1 MNRTVFLLLT
11 VLASV
16 QCSVW
21 HQYEQLA
28 NMEKL
33 FKPGSADSERKLSFW
48 PPFPGE
54 EPDESPS
61 GTRMLKAKKD
71 KKKPKKPKKNCQTIS
86 VETSFPD
93 TLQFLEL
100 WNMTESEIGSNIVWT
115 RYLSTDD
122 AFGSITSVSTVIYED
137 EFIDYNEFYPEFGP
151 FYMPKAFSGLFTEV
165 LTFDDNSTITTT
177 GVDTFTLEVMDF
189 SYPETDSTETDWIPT
204 FSALGSVTGG
214 TGQFAGAY
222 GEIDSHPCNLV
233 DALINGNACEVDIH
247 ICIAK

>member
-33 FKPGSADSERKLSFW
+33 FKPDSADSE
-48 PPFPGE
+48 
-54 EPDESPS
+54 
-61 GTRMLKAKKD
+61 RMLKAKKD

-233 DALINGNACEVDIH
+233 DAVINGIPCEVDIN